1 MAYREIVVE
10 SQDVPVRDAARTPK
24 SEATRTLIV
33 ETALRL
39 FQENGYAK
47 TTMRAIAKEAGVSV
61 GNAYYYFSSK
71 EQLVQGFYD
80 RITELH
86 EGACEEVLRTERAF
100 GTRLRAVMHG
110 WVDVAEPYHEFGK
123 QFFVNAADPESP
135 LSPFSTESSPA
146 REAQIALHR
155 RVLDGSTV
163 KVDTEL
169 RPELPELLW
178 LYEMGVVLF
187 WVHDRSPGC
196 RRTRLLVDRTVPLI
210 DRVIGLSRL
219 RLLRPVTREIVQ
231 LVGDLARP
239 DLDTGEPNRDP
250 DRR

>member
-1 MAYREIVVE
+1 VADSPAAVV
-10 SQDVPVRDAARTPK
+10 RTPK

-39 FQENGYAK
+39 FQENGYDK

-80 RITELH
+80 RITQLH
-86 EGACEEVLRTERAF
+86 DEACASVMAAERDFA
-100 GTRLRAVMHG
+100 TRLRAVMMT
-110 WVDVAEPYHEFGK
+110 WLEVAAPYHEFGR
-123 QFFVNAADPESP
+123 QFFVNAADPASP

-146 REAQIALHR
+146 RDAQIALFR
-155 RVLDGSTV
+155 RVLEGSTA
-163 KVDTEL
+163 KVDPEL
-169 RPELPELLW
+169 RPELPEMLW
-178 LYEMGVVLF
+178 LYQMGVVLF
-187 WVHDRSPGC
+187 WVHDRSPDR
-196 RRTRLLVDRTVPLI
+196 RRTRMLVDRTVPLL

-231 LVGDLARP
+231 LIGDLTRQDA
-239 DLDTGEPNRDP
+239 
-250 DRR
+250 

>member
-1 MAYREIVVE
+1 VI
-10 SQDVPVRDAARTPK
+10 RTPK

-39 FQENGYAK
+39 FQENGYDK
-47 TTMRAIAKEAGVSV
+47 TTMRAIAREAGVSV

-86 EGACEEVLRTERAF
+86 EETCAAVLVDERDF
-100 GTRLRAVMHG
+100 GKRLRAVMLA
-110 WVDVAEPYHEFGK
+110 WLEVAAPYHEFGR
-123 QFFVNAADPESP
+123 QFFVNAADPDSP

-146 REAQIALHR
+146 RDAQIALFR
-155 RVLDGSTV
+155 RVLEGSTA
-163 KVDTEL
+163 KVDPEL

-187 WVHDRSPGC
+187 WVHDRSAGC
-196 RRTRLLVDRTVPLI
+196 RRTGMLVDRTVPLL

-231 LVGDLARP
+231 LIGDLTRP
-239 DLDTGEPNRDP
+239 DA
-250 DRR
+250 

>member
-1 MAYREIVVE
+1 MV
-10 SQDVPVRDAARTPK
+10 RTPK

-39 FQENGYAK
+39 FQENGYDK

-86 EGACEEVLRTERAF
+86 EQACAEVLATEKDFA
-100 GTRLRAVMHG
+100 TRLRAVMLA
-110 WVDVAEPYHEFGK
+110 WLTVAAPYHEFGK

-135 LSPFSTESSPA
+135 LSPFSTDSSPA
-146 REAQIALHR
+146 RDAQIALHR
-155 RVLDGSTV
+155 RVLEGSSA
-163 KVDTEL
+163 KVDPEL

-178 LYEMGVVLF
+178 LYEMGVVVF
-187 WVHDRSPGC
+187 WVHDRSAGC
-196 RRTRLLVDRTVPLI
+196 RRTRMLVDRTVPLL

-231 LVGDLARP
+231 LIGDLTRP
-239 DLDTGEPNRDP
+239 DA
-250 DRR
+250 

>member
-1 MAYREIVVE
+1 VADSPGSVI
-10 SQDVPVRDAARTPK
+10 RTPK

-39 FQENGYAK
+39 FQENGYDK
-47 TTMRAIAKEAGVSV
+47 TTMRAIAREAGVSV

-71 EQLVQGFYD
+71 DQLVQGFYD
-80 RITELH
+80 RIAELH
-86 EGACEEVLRTERAF
+86 EQACEEVLTSEKDFAK
-100 GTRLRAVMHG
+100 RLRAVMFA
-110 WVDVAEPYHEFGK
+110 WLQVAAPYHEFGK
-123 QFFVNAADPESP
+123 QFFVNAADPNSP

-146 REAQIALHR
+146 RDAQIALHR
-155 RVLDGSTV
+155 RVLEGSTA
-163 KVDTEL
+163 KVDPEL

-196 RRTRLLVDRTVPLI
+196 RRTRMLVDRTVPLL

-231 LVGDLARP
+231 LIGDLTRP
-239 DLDTGEPNRDP
+239 DA
-250 DRR
+250 

>member
-1 MAYREIVVE
+1 
-10 SQDVPVRDAARTPK
+10 
-24 SEATRTLIV
+24 LIV

-39 FQENGYAK
+39 FQENGYDK
-47 TTMRAIAKEAGVSV
+47 TTMRAIAREAGVSV

-80 RITELH
+80 RITQLH
-86 EGACEEVLRTERAF
+86 EEACADVLATERDFAK
-100 GTRLRAVMHG
+100 RLRAVLMA
-110 WVDVAEPYHEFGK
+110 WLEVAAPYHEFGR
-123 QFFVNAADPESP
+123 QFFVNAADPSSP

-146 REAQIALHR
+146 RDAQIALFR
-155 RVLDGSTV
+155 RVLEGSAA
-163 KVDTEL
+163 KVDPEL

-187 WVHDRSPGC
+187 WVHDGSVGC
-196 RRTRLLVDRTVPLI
+196 RRTRMLVDRTVPLL

-231 LVGDLARP
+231 LIGDLTRA
-239 DLDTGEPNRDP
+239 
-250 DRR
+250 

>member
-1 MAYREIVVE
+1 MSHSVGAPRGRPSWRYGDVVAE
-10 SQDVPVRDAARTPK
+10 SPGTLVKKPK
-24 SEATRTLIV
+24 SEATRALIV

-39 FQENGYAK
+39 FQEHGYAK

-80 RITELH
+80 RIAELH
-86 EGACEEVLRTERAF
+86 ELACEEALRTEHRFAP
-100 GTRLRAVMHG
+100 RLRAVMHG
-110 WVDVAEPYHEFGK
+110 WLDVAAPYHEFGK
-123 QFFVNAADPESP
+123 QFFVNAADPDSP
-135 LSPFSTESSPA
+135 LSPFSSESTPA
-146 REAQIALHR
+146 RDAQIALHR
-155 RVLDGSTV
+155 RVLDGSSV

-187 WVHDRSPGC
+187 WVHDRSPNC
-196 RRTRLLVDRTVPLI
+196 RKTRLLVDRTVPLI

-219 RLLRPVTREIVQ
+219 RLLRPVTREIVE
-231 LVGDLARP
+231 LIGDLVRP
-239 DLDTGEPNRDP
+239 DA
-250 DRR
+250 

>member
-1 MAYREIVVE
+1 MADSPAAVV
-10 SQDVPVRDAARTPK
+10 RTPK

-39 FQENGYAK
+39 FQENGYDK

-80 RITELH
+80 RITQLH
-86 EGACEEVLRTERAF
+86 DEACADVLTSEKDFAK
-100 GTRLRAVMHG
+100 RLRAVLLA
-110 WVDVAEPYHEFGK
+110 WLSVAAPYHEFGR
-123 QFFVNAADPESP
+123 QFFVNAADPDSP

-146 REAQIALHR
+146 RDAQIALFR
-155 RVLDGSTV
+155 RVLEGSTA
-163 KVDTEL
+163 KVDPDL

-187 WVHDRSPGC
+187 WVHDRSPDC
-196 RRTRLLVDRTVPLI
+196 RRTRMLVDRTVPLL

-231 LVGDLARP
+231 LIGDLTRP
-239 DLDTGEPNRDP
+239 EA
-250 DRR
+250 

>member
-1 MAYREIVVE
+1 VV
-10 SQDVPVRDAARTPK
+10 RTPK

-39 FQENGYAK
+39 FQENGYDK

-86 EGACEEVLRTERAF
+86 EQACAEVLATEKDFA
-100 GTRLRAVMHG
+100 TRLRAVMLA
-110 WVDVAEPYHEFGK
+110 WLTVAAPYHEFGK

-135 LSPFSTESSPA
+135 LSPFSTDSSPA
-146 REAQIALHR
+146 RDAQIALHR
-155 RVLDGSTV
+155 RVLEGSSA
-163 KVDTEL
+163 KVDPEL

-178 LYEMGVVLF
+178 LYEMGVVVF

-196 RRTRLLVDRTVPLI
+196 RRTRMLVDRTVPLL

-231 LVGDLARP
+231 LIGDLTR
-239 DLDTGEPNRDP
+239 LDA
-250 DRR
+250 

>member
-1 MAYREIVVE
+1 MAE
-10 SQDVPVRDAARTPK
+10 SPGADVRTPK

-39 FQENGYAK
+39 FQENGYDK

-71 EQLVQGFYD
+71 DQLVQGFYD
-80 RITELH
+80 RITQLH
-86 EGACEEVLRTERAF
+86 DEACAEVLATERDFAR
-100 GTRLRAVMHG
+100 RLRAVMVR
-110 WVDVAEPYHEFGK
+110 WLEVAAPYHEFGT
-123 QFFVNAADPESP
+123 QFFVNAADPDSP

-146 REAQIALHR
+146 RDAQIALFR
-155 RVLDGSTV
+155 RVLEGSTA
-163 KVDTEL
+163 KVDPEL

-187 WVHDRSPGC
+187 WVHDRSPDC
-196 RRTRLLVDRTVPLI
+196 RRTRMLVDRTVPLL

-231 LVGDLARP
+231 LIGDLTRQDA
-239 DLDTGEPNRDP
+239 
-250 DRR
+250 

>member
-1 MAYREIVVE
+1 VADSPDLVVK
-10 SQDVPVRDAARTPK
+10 TPK

-39 FQENGYAK
+39 FQQNGYDK

-86 EGACEEVLRTERAF
+86 EQRVAAALETTRDFGER
-100 GTRLRAVMHG
+100 LSAVMHG
-110 WVDVAEPYHEFGK
+110 WLDVAAPYHEFGR
-123 QFFVNAADPESP
+123 QFFVNAADPDSP
-135 LSPFSTESSPA
+135 LSPFSTDSSPA
-146 REAQIALHR
+146 RDAQIALHR
-155 RVLDGSTV
+155 RVLDGSTA
-163 KVDTEL
+163 KVDPEL

-187 WVHDRSPGC
+187 WVHDRSPDC
-196 RRTRLLVDRTVPLI
+196 RRTRMLVDRTVPLL

-231 LVGDLARP
+231 LIGDLTRQDA
-239 DLDTGEPNRDP
+239 
-250 DRR
+250 

>member
-1 MAYREIVVE
+1 MADSPGAVV
-10 SQDVPVRDAARTPK
+10 RTPK

-39 FQENGYAK
+39 FQENGYDK

-80 RITELH
+80 RITQLH
-86 EGACEEVLRTERAF
+86 DEACAAVLTSEKDFAK
-100 GTRLRAVMHG
+100 RLRAVMTA
-110 WVDVAEPYHEFGK
+110 WLEVAAPYHEFGR
-123 QFFVNAADPESP
+123 QFFVNAADPDSP
-135 LSPFSTESSPA
+135 LSPFSTDSSPA
-146 REAQIALHR
+146 RDAQIALFR
-155 RVLDGSTV
+155 RVLEGSTT
-163 KVDTEL
+163 KVDPEL

-187 WVHDRSPGC
+187 WVHDRSPEC
-196 RRTRLLVDRTVPLI
+196 RRTRMLVDRTVPLL

-231 LVGDLARP
+231 LIGDLTRA
-239 DLDTGEPNRDP
+239 DA
-250 DRR
+250 

>member
-1 MAYREIVVE
+1 VADSPGAVV
-10 SQDVPVRDAARTPK
+10 RTPK

-39 FQENGYAK
+39 FQENGYDK

-80 RITELH
+80 RITQLH
-86 EGACEEVLRTERAF
+86 DEACADVLTSEKDFAK
-100 GTRLRAVMHG
+100 RLRAVMLA
-110 WVDVAEPYHEFGK
+110 WLSVAAPYHEFGK

-146 REAQIALHR
+146 RDAQIALFR
-155 RVLDGSTV
+155 RVLEGSTA
-163 KVDTEL
+163 KVDPEL

-187 WVHDRSPGC
+187 WVHDRSPDC
-196 RRTRLLVDRTVPLI
+196 RRTRMLVDRTVPLL

-231 LVGDLARP
+231 LIGDLTRQDA
-239 DLDTGEPNRDP
+239 
-250 DRR
+250 

>member
-1 MAYREIVVE
+1 VADSPGAVI
-10 SQDVPVRDAARTPK
+10 RTPK

-39 FQENGYAK
+39 FQENGYDK
-47 TTMRAIAKEAGVSV
+47 TTMRAIAREAGVSV

-86 EGACEEVLRTERAF
+86 EETCAAVLVDERDF
-100 GTRLRAVMHG
+100 GKRLRAVMLA
-110 WVDVAEPYHEFGK
+110 WLEVAAPYHEFGR
-123 QFFVNAADPESP
+123 QFFVNAADPDSP

-146 REAQIALHR
+146 RDAQIALFR
-155 RVLDGSTV
+155 RVLEGSTA
-163 KVDTEL
+163 KVDPEL

-187 WVHDRSPGC
+187 WVHDRSVGC
-196 RRTRLLVDRTVPLI
+196 RRTRMLVDRTVPLL

-231 LVGDLARP
+231 LIGDLTRA
-239 DLDTGEPNRDP
+239 DA
-250 DRR
+250 

>member
-1 MAYREIVVE
+1 MADSPGAVV
-10 SQDVPVRDAARTPK
+10 RTPK

-39 FQENGYAK
+39 FQEHGYDR

-71 EQLVQGFYD
+71 DQLVQGFYD
-80 RITELH
+80 RIAELH
-86 EGACEEVLRTERAF
+86 EQACEPVLAAEHDF
-100 GTRLRAVMHG
+100 GKRLRAVVHA
-110 WVDVAEPYHEFGK
+110 WLDVASPYHEFGR

-146 REAQIALHR
+146 RDAQIALYR
-155 RVLDGSTV
+155 RVLEGSTA
-163 KVDTEL
+163 KVDPEL

-187 WVHDRSPGC
+187 WVHDRSPDR
-196 RRTRLLVDRTVPLI
+196 RRTRVLVDRTVPLL

-231 LVGDLARP
+231 LIGDLARP
-239 DLDTGEPNRDP
+239 DA
-250 DRR
+250 

>member
-1 MAYREIVVE
+1 MAESPGAVV
-10 SQDVPVRDAARTPK
+10 RTAK

-39 FQENGYAK
+39 FQENGYDR

-71 EQLVQGFYD
+71 EQLVQGFYG

-86 EGACEEVLRTERAF
+86 EQACAEVLATEKDFA
-100 GTRLRAVMHG
+100 TRLRAVLLA
-110 WVDVAEPYHEFGK
+110 WLEVAAPYHEFGK
-123 QFFVNAADPESP
+123 QFFVNAADPASP

-146 REAQIALHR
+146 RDAQIALHR
-155 RVLDGSTV
+155 RVLEGSSA
-163 KVDTEL
+163 KVDPEL

-178 LYEMGVVLF
+178 LYEMGVVVF

-196 RRTRLLVDRTVPLI
+196 RRTRMLVDRTVPLL

-231 LVGDLARP
+231 LIGDLTRP
-239 DLDTGEPNRDP
+239 DA
-250 DRR
+250 

>member
-1 MAYREIVVE
+1 VADSPGAVI
-10 SQDVPVRDAARTPK
+10 RTPK

-39 FQENGYAK
+39 FQENGYDK

-80 RITELH
+80 RITQLH
-86 EGACEEVLRTERAF
+86 EEACEEILAAERDF
-100 GTRLRAVMHG
+100 GKRLRAVLMA
-110 WVDVAEPYHEFGK
+110 WLDVAAPYHEFGR
-123 QFFVNAADPESP
+123 QFFVNAADPDSP

-146 REAQIALHR
+146 RDAQIALYR
-155 RVLDGSTV
+155 RVLEGSTA
-163 KVDTEL
+163 KVDPEL

-187 WVHDRSPGC
+187 WVHDRSPAC
-196 RRTRLLVDRTVPLI
+196 RRTRMLVDRTVPLV
-210 DRVIGLSRL
+210 DRVVGLSRL

-231 LVGDLARP
+231 LIGDLTRA
-239 DLDTGEPNRDP
+239 DA
-250 DRR
+250 